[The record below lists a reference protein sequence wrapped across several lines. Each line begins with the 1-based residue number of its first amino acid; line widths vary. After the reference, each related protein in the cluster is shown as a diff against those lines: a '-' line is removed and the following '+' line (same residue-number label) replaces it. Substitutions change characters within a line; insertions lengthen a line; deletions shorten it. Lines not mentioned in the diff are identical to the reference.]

1 MEIKCIKINEMTEAV
16 CENNFKVRYM
26 LPGERAEFYNRK
38 NKTILESD
46 ILESSPNR
54 ARVICP
60 IFYECG
66 GCDFLHVKYDEQLRM
81 KESYVKTAYFKG
93 NVFALFLPIIKND
106 RPLNYRHKIVA
117 SATTEKNKVKLGL
130 YQEGTKKVIP
140 YTSCH
145 IQDLDGNKV
154 LKTVEL
160 VLNKYKMTAY
170 DIDKETGIIKH
181 ILIRKSFAKDEMLL
195 VFVTNGNL
203 LPNAKKMAQ
212 DIIKLH
218 PKVVTVIQNIHH
230 RKTALVL
237 LDEEKILFGSGY
249 ITDEIDGIKFRLSSK
264 SFYQVNPNQ
273 MIKMYKK
280 ALELADIKKTDTVL
294 DAYSGI
300 GTISHLA
307 AQYAKK
313 VIAVETNKTSHQDAL
328 FNKKL
333 NQIENAQFF
342 NEDVSKYLE
351 NYKDKIDVLIM
362 DPTRDGASE
371 DFLKSV
377 LRLLPKK
384 IVYISC
390 EPTTQVRDIKIISE
404 KYEVKVCQPVD
415 MFSQTVHVETISL
428 LSLKTS

>member
-1 MEIKCIKINEMTEAV
+1 MEIKCIKLNDMTESI

-46 ILESSPNR
+46 VLESSPNR
-54 ARVICP
+54 ARVVCP

-66 GCDFLHVKYDEQLRM
+66 GCDFLHIKYDEQLRM
-81 KESYVKTAYFKG
+81 KESYVKTVYFKA
-93 NVFALFLPIIKND
+93 NVYAEFLPIIKNEKA
-106 RPLNYRHKIVA
+106 LNYRHKIVA
-117 SATTEKNKVKLGL
+117 SATTEKNKVRLGL

-145 IQDLDGNKV
+145 IQDSDGNEV
-154 LKTVEL
+154 LKTVEM

-181 ILIRKSFAKDEMLL
+181 ILIRKSFKTNDMLL

-212 DIIKLH
+212 DVIKLH
-218 PKVVTVIQNIHH
+218 PKVVTVIQNVHH

-237 LDEEKILFGSGY
+237 LDEEKILYGSGY
-249 ITDEIDGIKFRLSSK
+249 ITDEIDGVKFRLSSK
-264 SFYQVNPNQ
+264 SFYQVNPSQ
-273 MIKMYKK
+273 MIKMYQK
-280 ALELADIKKTDTVL
+280 AIELADIKKDEVVL

-300 GTISHLA
+300 GTISLLA
-307 AQYAKK
+307 TKYAKK

-333 NQIENAQFF
+333 NNIDNIQFI

-351 NYKDKIDVLIM
+351 SYKEKIDILIM

-371 DFLKSV
+371 EFLKSV
-377 LRLLPKK
+377 LRLQPKRV
-384 IVYISC
+384 VYISC
-390 EPTTQVRDIKIISE
+390 EPLTQVRDIKILSA

-415 MFSQTVHVETISL
+415 MFSQTVHVESITL
-428 LSLKTS
+428 LSLK

>member
-1 MEIKCIKINEMTEAV
+1 MEIKCIKINEMTESI

-46 ILESSPNR
+46 VLESSPHR
-54 ARVICP
+54 ARVVCP

-66 GCDFLHVKYDEQLRM
+66 GCDFLHIKYDEQLRM

-93 NVFALFLPIIKND
+93 NIYAEFLPIIKSE

-145 IQDLDGNKV
+145 IQDADANEV

-181 ILIRKSFAKDEMLL
+181 ILIRKSFKSNQMLL
-195 VFVTNGNL
+195 VLVTNGNL

-212 DIIKLH
+212 DIVKQH
-218 PKVVTVIQNIHH
+218 PKVITVIQNIHH

-249 ITDEIDGIKFRLSSK
+249 ILDEIDGIKFRLSSK
-264 SFYQVNPNQ
+264 SFYQVNPDQ
-273 MIKMYKK
+273 MIKMYQR
-280 ALELADIKKTDTVL
+280 AIELADIKHTDTVL

-300 GTISHLA
+300 GTISLLA
-307 AQYAKK
+307 TKYAKK
-313 VIAVETNKTSHQDAL
+313 VIAIETNKTSHQDAL

-333 NQIENAQFF
+333 NNVENIQFV
-342 NEDVSKYLE
+342 NDDVSKYLE
-351 NYKDKIDVLIM
+351 NYKEKIDVLIM

-371 DFLKSV
+371 EFLNSL
-377 LRLLPKK
+377 LRLMPKK
-384 IVYISC
+384 LIYISC
-390 EPTTQVRDIKIISE
+390 EPLTQVRDIKILSS
-404 KYEVKVCQPVD
+404 KYNVTVCQPVD

-428 LSLKTS
+428 LSLKTA